1 MVSSVRKA
9 MNASWERSAF
19 QKISNAE
26 ITHIAQK
33 CQNVEAMESVFYLN
47 ALIFV
52 TYIAIFTVA
61 FICIRWLKE
70 TSSIIFIAF
79 S

>member
-47 ALIFV
+47 ALLIVIAPLTPGSVCKAFV
-52 TYIAIFTVA
+52 
-61 FICIRWLKE
+61 
-70 TSSIIFIAF
+70 SQS
-79 S
+79 